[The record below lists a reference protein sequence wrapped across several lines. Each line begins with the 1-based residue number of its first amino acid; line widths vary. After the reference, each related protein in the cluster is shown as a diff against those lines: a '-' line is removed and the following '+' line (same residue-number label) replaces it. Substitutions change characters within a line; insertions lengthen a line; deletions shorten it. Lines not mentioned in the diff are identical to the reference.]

1 MSRDSKKTKEFGITR
16 HIHNIVKDMKISP
29 LTPSFHLITVLPIAR
44 PHISIALSS
53 SPPLTPPSIKLMAAA
68 RFLSLPSQH
77 PSLSRVSTQHHTHG
91 SSKVPLSTLPAPI
104 PLACPPSITLMA
116 AARFLSLPSQH
127 PSLSLVS
134 TQHQTHGSS
143 KVPLSTL
150 PAPISL
156 SRVHPASHSWQQQG
170 SSLYPPSTH
179 PSRVSTQHQT
189 HGSSKVPL
197 STLPAPISLAC
208 PPSIKLM
215 AAARFLYLPSQHP
228 SLSRVHP
235 ASHSW
240 QQQGSSLYP
249 PSTHLSRVSTQHQ
262 THGSSKVPLYPPS
275 THPSRVSTQHQTHGS
290 SKVPLSTLPAPIPL
304 ACPPSIKLMAAARF
318 LSLPSQHPSLSLVST
333 QHQTHGSSK
342 VPLSTLPAPISL
354 SRVHPASNSWQ
365 QQGSSLYPP
374 STHLSLSCPP
384 SIKLMAAAR
393 FLSLPSQ
400 HPSLSRVHPASNSWQ
415 QQGSSIYPPST
426 HLSRVS
432 TQHHTHGSS
441 KVPLSTLPAPISLA
455 CPPSIKLMAAARFLS
470 LPSQHPSLSR
480 VHPASNSWQQQGSSL
495 YPPSTHPSR
504 VSTQHQTHGSSKV
517 PLSTLPAPISLS
529 RVHPASNSWQQQGSS
544 LYPPSTH
551 LSLACPPSIKLMAAA
566 RFLSLPSQ
574 HPSLSRVSTQHQ
586 THGSSKVPL
595 STLPAPIPLSR
606 VHPASHSWQQQGSSL
621 YPPSTHPSRV
631 STQHHTHGSSKVPLS
646 TLPAPIP
653 LACPPSITL
662 MAAARFLSLPSQHP
676 SLSRVHPA
684 SNSWQQQGSSLYPPS
699 THPSRVSTQHQ
710 THGSSK
716 VPLST
721 LPAPISLACPPSI
734 TLMAAARSLSLPS
747 QHPSLSRVS
756 TQHHTHGSS
765 KVPLSTLPAPIPLAC
780 PPSIT
785 LMAAARFLSLPSQH
799 PSLSRVHPA
808 SHSWQQQGSSLYPPS
823 THPSRVSTQHQTHG
837 SSKVPLST
845 LPAPIPLACP
855 PSIKL
860 MAAARFLS
868 LPSQHPSL

>member
-143 KVPLSTL
+143 NVPLSTL

-595 STLPAPIPLSR
+595 STLPAPISLSRVHPASNSWQQQGPSLYPPSTHPSLACPPSITLMAAARFLSLPSQHPSLSR

-653 LACPPSITL
+653 LACPPSIKL

-699 THPSRVSTQHQ
+699 THL
-710 THGSSK
+710 SS
-716 VPLST
+716 
-721 LPAPISLACPPSI
+721 
-734 TLMAAARSLSLPS
+734 
-747 QHPSLSRVS
+747 VS
-756 TQHHTHGSS
+756 TQHHTHGRS

-799 PSLSRVHPA
+799 PSL
-808 SHSWQQQGSSLYPPS
+808 
-823 THPSRVSTQHQTHG
+823 
-837 SSKVPLST
+837 
-845 LPAPIPLACP
+845 
-855 PSIKL
+855 
-860 MAAARFLS
+860 
-868 LPSQHPSL
+868 